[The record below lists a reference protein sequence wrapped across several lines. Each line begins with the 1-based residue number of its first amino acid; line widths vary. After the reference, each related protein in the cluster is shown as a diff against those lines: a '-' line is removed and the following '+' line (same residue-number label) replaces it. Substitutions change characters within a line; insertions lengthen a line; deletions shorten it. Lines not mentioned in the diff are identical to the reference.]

1 MSSTGQRNAAGQAT
15 TPADRLRVLVVDD
28 EADVLLGL
36 RLLIETL
43 DAEVREAAS
52 GEQALEVL
60 ETWTPQLMVTD
71 VTMGAVSG
79 MDLLRHV
86 REHHPEIRVLMIT
99 GYGTI
104 ELAVEAMR
112 RGAAHFITKPFDNR
126 ELLSE
131 VERHGREALL
141 AEQVR
146 RMRAAGAESPTTIV
160 SEDSKM
166 ASVLRLVR
174 QVAPT
179 TMPVLIRGDSGT
191 GKELIARSIHEHGRD
206 PALPFLAVN
215 TAALPDTLL
224 ESELFGHV
232 KGAFTGAD
240 AKRQGIF
247 VKARGGTVFLDE
259 IGLMSPAF
267 QGKLLRVLQQRTVIP
282 LGSSTSKA
290 VDFRLVAATNCN
302 LVDRIA
308 EGTFRQDLY
317 YRLRVVTIDLPPLR
331 ERPGDI
337 VPLARHF
344 VVTYAEQAGLSP
356 DRLPRLTRGTL
367 EELRR
372 HRWPGNVRELENT
385 IQRALILSGGEAIR
399 GHHLRLEDDD
409 DPWSTEAIE
418 NLSYEDGK
426 QKAVQ
431 AFQRRIAERALSA
444 TGGNVTRAAERC
456 GLTRAAF
463 QRIMRSLDLDRS
475 QFTGS

>member
-1 MSSTGQRNAAGQAT
+1 MNTAGKAAAA
-15 TPADRLRVLVVDD
+15 ADRLRVLVVDD
-28 EADVLLGL
+28 EDDVRLGL
-36 RLLIETL
+36 RLLIESL

-60 ETWTPQLMVTD
+60 ETWTPQLVVTD
-71 VTMGAVSG
+71 ITMGAVSG
-79 MDLLRHV
+79 MDLLCHV

-126 ELLSE
+126 EILSE
-131 VERHGREALL
+131 VERHGREALI

-146 RMRAAGAESPTTIV
+146 RMRAAGAEWPTTIV
-160 SEDSKM
+160 SEDPKM
-166 ASVLRLVR
+166 ARVLQLVR

-191 GKELIARSIHEHGRD
+191 GKELVARSIHEHGRVPD
-206 PALPFLAVN
+206 LPFLAVN

-240 AKRQGIF
+240 SQRQGIF

-282 LGSSTSKA
+282 LGSSTQKT

-302 LVDRIA
+302 LLDRIA

-317 YRLRVVTIDLPPLR
+317 YRLQVVTIDLPPLR

-344 VVTYAEQAGLSP
+344 VATYAEQAGLP
-356 DRLPRLTRGTL
+356 PGRLPTLTRGAL
-367 EELRR
+367 DELRR
-372 HRWPGNVRELENT
+372 HHWPGNVRELENS
-385 IQRALILSGGEAIR
+385 IQRALILAGGEAIH
-399 GHHLRLEDDD
+399 GHHLRLDDQGGF
-409 DPWSTEAIE
+409 WSAEAVE
-418 NLSYEDGK
+418 SLSYEDGK
-426 QKAVQ
+426 QKALE
-431 AFQRRIAERALSA
+431 AYRRHIAERALSA
-444 TGGNVTRAAERC
+444 TGGNVTRAAEMC
-456 GLTRAAF
+456 DLTRAAF
-463 QRIMRSLDLDRS
+463 QRIMRSLDLDRRR
-475 QFTGS
+475 FTSG